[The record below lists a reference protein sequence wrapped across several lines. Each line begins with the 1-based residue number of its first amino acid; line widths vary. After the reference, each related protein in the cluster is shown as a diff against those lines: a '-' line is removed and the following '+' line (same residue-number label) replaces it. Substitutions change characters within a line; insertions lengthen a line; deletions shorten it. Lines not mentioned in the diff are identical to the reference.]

1 MVNPVR
7 SHGSWDQPRECV
19 SDWRKCTILSGPC
32 VVAGDQFMKH
42 RTSALALLS
51 SIALGVLRTGCA
63 SQTHAL
69 GPARHRLSEASRAA
83 LSRQLDAAVA
93 RGDTPGVVALV
104 VDHNGVLYEGSAG
117 KLDVVRNLPMKSD
130 AIFRIASMTKPITS
144 VAIMMLL
151 EEEKLRLDDPV
162 SRYLTGFA
170 DLRVITTFNATDGSY
185 ETRPAKRPMTIRH
198 LLTHTSGIGYA
209 FSSPIVARLQ
219 EGTQKREWELPLLHD
234 PGEKW
239 TYGASTVVLGR
250 IVEKVSGSSLE
261 AYFQKRIF
269 RPLGMADTSFAVAA
283 DKQSRV
289 PTVYNRTNGE
299 LQERPRET
307 IVSTPTPPFEGDGG
321 LYSTA
326 QDYGL
331 FMRMLLNGGRLGS
344 VRLLTEKSVRLMG
357 ENQIGAIFIE
367 QQPAANPL
375 LAKPFPLGAGR
386 DRFGLGF
393 QIASKDDDHA
403 KYRSPGSLS
412 WAGLYNTEFWIDPR
426 RHVAG
431 VVLMQLLPFYDDG
444 AIHTLKDFEQIVYQH
459 LH

>member
-1 MVNPVR
+1 MKRR
-7 SHGSWDQPRECV
+7 S
-19 SDWRKCTILSGPC
+19 T
-32 VVAGDQFMKH
+32 
-42 RTSALALLS
+42 ALARLS
-51 SIALGVLRTGCA
+51 SIAIGVLGIMCTSR
-63 SQTHAL
+63 THAQ
-69 GPARHRLSEASRAA
+69 GPARHRLSEAGTAA
-83 LSRQLDAAVA
+83 LSRQLDAAVS

-104 VDHNGVLYEGSAG
+104 VDRNGVVYEGSAG
-117 KLDVVRNLPMKSD
+117 KLDVARNLPMASD

-151 EEEKLRLDDPV
+151 EEGKLQLDDPV
-162 SRYLTGFA
+162 SRYLTGFE
-170 DLRVITTFNATDGSY
+170 DLQVITAFNATDGSY
-185 ETRPAKRPMTIRH
+185 KTRPAKRPMAIRH

-209 FSSPIVARLQ
+209 FASPIVARLQ
-219 EGTQKREWELPLLHD
+219 EGTKKKEWELPLLHD

-239 TYGASTVVLGR
+239 TYGASTAVLGM
-250 IVEKVSGSSLE
+250 IVEKLSGSSLE
-261 AYFQKRIF
+261 AYFQERIF

-289 PTVYNRTNGE
+289 PAAYNRTNGM
-299 LQERPRET
+299 LQERPRAT
-307 IVSTPTPPFEGDGG
+307 IVSTPTPPFQGDGG

-331 FMRMLLNGGRLGS
+331 FTRMLLNGGKLGS

-357 ENQIGAIFIE
+357 ENQIGAIFVE
-367 QQPAANPL
+367 QQPAADPL

-393 QIASKDDDHA
+393 QIASKDDGNA

-431 VVLMQLLPFYDDG
+431 VLFMQLLPFYDDG
-444 AIHTLKDFEQIVYQH
+444 AIRTLRDFEQIVYQH
-459 LH
+459 LN